1 MEQIIINEEKL
12 ENRILEEGGGTL
24 DVNCVIRKCLEID
37 ANLKPILN
45 EWVETGT
52 IKDTWVKN
60 GKVEEITV
68 EGFTIKRLMKMY
80 DRFSSAIIRMN
91 LLIKHPE
98 KIKHMLEILEKDEK
112 IIM

>member
-12 ENRILEEGGGTL
+12 KKRILEEGDIL
-24 DVNCVIRKCLEID
+24 NVNAMITRCLEID
-37 ANLKPILN
+37 KKLMPILK
-45 EWVETGT
+45 EWVETGV

-68 EGFTIKRLMKMY
+68 EGFTIKRLMKIY
-80 DRFSSAIIRMN
+80 DRFSSSIIRMS
-91 LLIKHPE
+91 LLISHPE
-98 KIKHMLEILEKDEK
+98 KIKHMLEVLENEEK